1 MQVAAEFQADL
12 VIETGEQDRMSK
24 PVISPYRSSFVA
36 TRYVVAIWNGNMEE
50 LRFRISGGSEKWPET
65 VLPHPS

>member
-36 TRYVVAIWNGNMEE
+36 TRYVVAIWN
-50 LRFRISGGSEKWPET
+50 
-65 VLPHPS
+65 